1 MKNHILLIADGRS
14 AITSRWIDIL
24 KELGF
29 RITLVSTY
37 PTSSKIAVEQMFILP
52 VAFSGA
58 AAAEKSSDT
67 NATNLRTINWK
78 RQLIQHARPLVMNIR
93 YLLGPN
99 TLPKYQKELNNI
111 IKSVNPDLV
120 HALRVPYEGMLA
132 SAVPKNLPLLVS
144 IWGNDFTLHARAN
157 AKMGQL
163 TRKVMERA
171 NGVLADVHRDI
182 TLAHQW
188 GLSNHKPTL
197 VVPGG
202 GGIHLDEIK
211 ETATKDI
218 SHLDLPNKAPIIIN
232 PRGIRA
238 YARTDTFF
246 QAIPAVL
253 EEFPNAIFVCPG
265 MQGKPEAEKWVSK
278 LSLQKNVKLFD
289 NLDQQTIWAVFH
301 QSQLSLSITTHD
313 GTPNTLIEAMACGC
327 FPITGD
333 IDSIREWIVPGVNG
347 LVVDPDDPQD
357 LAKAIILAL
366 NNENLRKEARIHNQE
381 LIKTKAEVGLVRS
394 LLRNYYSIF
403 LSAKKT

>member
-157 AKMGQL
+157 VKMGQL

-218 SHLDLPNKAPIIIN
+218 SHLDLPNRAPIIIN

-253 EEFPNAIFVCPG
+253 EEFPNAIFICPG

-289 NLDQQTIWAVFH
+289 NLDQQTLWAVFH

-347 LVVDPDDPQD
+347 LVVDPDDPQA
-357 LAKAIILAL
+357 LAKAITLAL
-366 NNENLRKEARIHNQE
+366 NNENSRKEARIHNQE

>member
-99 TLPKYQKELNNI
+99 TLPKYQKELNYI

-157 AKMGQL
+157 VKMGQL

-218 SHLDLPNKAPIIIN
+218 SHLDLPNRAPIIIN

-289 NLDQQTIWAVFH
+289 NLDQQTLWAVFH

-357 LAKAIILAL
+357 LAKAITLAL

>member
-157 AKMGQL
+157 VKMGQL

-218 SHLDLPNKAPIIIN
+218 SHLDLPNRAPIIIN

-253 EEFPNAIFVCPG
+253 EEFPNAIFICPG

-289 NLDQQTIWAVFH
+289 NLDQQTLWAVFH

-347 LVVDPDDPQD
+347 LVVDPDDPQA
-357 LAKAIILAL
+357 LAKAITLAL